1 MTVSVLIFMY
11 LLILSLKM
19 VLLETDPKIQRT
31 NYVRL
36 PGKVGRG
43 AGDGQSG

>member
-11 LLILSLKM
+11 LLILILKI
-19 VLLETDPKIQRT
+19 VLPETDPKIQRT

-36 PGKVGRG
+36 AGMEGRG
-43 AGDGQSG
+43 AGDGQIG